1 MSRRGLLIGA
11 LLTALA
17 VGVWQRFEWPT
28 GAGVPTHPAGTN
40 GDALAVSAVPP
51 ATVKSDAET
60 AAIANA
66 ENPTPPAASL
76 ASNTLMAELPT
87 LEKRFKQGDRAA
99 GWRAYEELAQCRF
112 QVGIDALAKAA
123 ASARANSVLASTGAR
138 AAAWIDP
145 EKSRY
150 CVGSEALSAA
160 RAFDLLLRLAEL
172 GDLQA
177 QLQFT
182 LDPPLYRMRALAEL
196 DLIVRYRERAPALL
210 ERALKAGSLGALTAL
225 LDAHTPAEQ
234 ERLEDASMYVSSP
247 RAAEPGASAM
257 AYLQRFSATRS
268 TREPPHR
275 QIVTPDPAEAYRL
288 ALVCQRACTDSI
300 WLDRANRTVAAA
312 ESRLD
317 PGERL
322 RLGSAADRLY
332 LDAFMHPAN
341 EEPVS
346 WGAWWNAL

>member
-1 MSRRGLLIGA
+1 MIVA
-11 LLTALA
+11 LLAALA
-17 VGVWQRFEWPT
+17 VGVWQRFELRPDAGAPT
-28 GAGVPTHPAGTN
+28 RPAGTN
-40 GDALAVSAVPP
+40 GDARGVSAVPP
-51 ATVKSDAET
+51 ATAKSDVET

-76 ASNTLMAELPT
+76 ASNTLTTELPA

-99 GWRAYEELAQCRF
+99 GWRAYEEIRHCRF

-123 ASARANSVLASTGAR
+123 ASARENSVLASTGAR

-145 EKSRY
+145 KQSRY
-150 CVGSEALSAA
+150 CDGSEALGAA

-177 QLQFT
+177 QIQFT

-210 ERALKAGSLGALTAL
+210 ERALKTGSLAALTAL
-225 LDAHTPAEQ
+225 LDAHTPAQQ
-234 ERLEDASMYVSSP
+234 ERLEDASMYMSSP
-247 RAAEPGASAM
+247 RTPQPGTSASAH
-257 AYLQRFSATRS
+257 LQRFSVTRS

-300 WLDRANRTVAAA
+300 WLDRANRTVASL
-312 ESRLD
+312 EPGLD
-317 PGERL
+317 PAERL

-332 LDAFMHPAN
+332 LDAFMHPAD
-341 EEPVS
+341 ESPVS

>member
-1 MSRRGLLIGA
+1 MSRRRLLMAA

-17 VGVWQRFEWPT
+17 VGVWQRFELRPDAWAPT
-28 GAGVPTHPAGTN
+28 RPAGTN
-40 GDALAVSAVPP
+40 GDARGVSAAAP
-51 ATVKSDAET
+51 ATAKSDAET
-60 AAIANA
+60 TARADAK
-66 ENPTPPAASL
+66 NPTPPAATP
-76 ASNTLMAELPT
+76 ASYTLMTELPV

-99 GWRAYEELAQCRF
+99 GWRAYEELAHCRF
-112 QVGIDALAKAA
+112 QVGIDAVARAA
-123 ASARANSVLASTGAR
+123 ASARENSVLAGTGTR

-145 EKSRY
+145 KKSRY
-150 CVGSEALSAA
+150 CVGGEALGAT
-160 RAFDLLLRLAEL
+160 RPFDILLRLAEL

-210 ERALKAGSLGALTAL
+210 ERALKAGSLAALTAL

-234 ERLEDASMYVSSP
+234 EHLEDASMYVSSP
-247 RAAEPGASAM
+247 RAAEPGASAS

-275 QIVTPDPAEAYRL
+275 QIVTPDSAEAYRL
-288 ALVCQRACTDSI
+288 ALVCQRACTDST
-300 WLDRANRTVAAA
+300 WLDRANRTVTAA
-312 ESRLD
+312 ESSLE

-322 RLGSAADRLY
+322 RLGLAADRLY

-341 EEPVS
+341 EAPVS